1 MKHFKKLTLIVTTA
15 MLFCLTTADSTGSLI
30 VNQFVTVDEQ
40 TDAKESTAIRPLSDQ
55 DDENKNKKRF

>member
-40 TDAKESTAIRPLSDQ
+40 TDDFLQPMVEE
-55 DDENKNKKRF
+55 DENDEDGSVKSI